1 MTVGRVEPDDLDAVL
16 EGEPRPFLLDVRE
29 VMEWQNMNLA
39 HLGAVLVP
47 MREVPGRMDEIP
59 RDRPVV
65 VYCHTGVRSLE
76 VAKLL
81 AAEGYED
88 VRNLEGGIAGVVG

>member
-1 MTVGRVEPDDLDAVL
+1 MLAGS
-16 EGEPRPFLLDVRE
+16 PRPFLLDVRE
-29 VMEWQNMNLA
+29 PMEWNTMNLA
-39 HLGAVLVP
+39 HIGAVLVP
-47 MREVPGRMDEIP
+47 MREVPGRLDEIP

-81 AAEGYED
+81 SAEGYGD
-88 VRNLEGGIAGVVG
+88 VRNLDGGIVEVLG